1 MTDAQSCK
9 PVLSCLR
16 TILHDVWFAE
26 WFDRM
31 PTRRTCDKLVPRAVL
46 VTSSE
51 WNVKNPAFWLVHWYH
66 VTQILDSNWSGAIPA
81 HYNYCHLCLEWTI
94 EGLNWSLRDTTL
106 DGLHW
111 RARLIEW
118 DKLLTARN
126 VALKP
131 LKSHVTDTILL
142 QCGKQDLMVES
153 VKFFGKI

>member
-1 MTDAQSCK
+1 MTDARSCK
-9 PVLSCLR
+9 PVLSCLK

-31 PTRRTCDKLVPRAVL
+31 PTRRTCDKLVPR
-46 VTSSE
+46 TQSSPYGVIRME
-51 WNVKNPAFWLVHWYH
+51 CENPAFWLVHLYH
-66 VTQILDSNWSGAIPA
+66 VTQTLDSDWSGAIPA
-81 HYNYCHLCLEWTI
+81 HYYYCHLCIEWTI

-118 DKLLTARN
+118 EKLLTARK

-131 LKSHVTDTILL
+131 LQSHVTDTILL
-142 QCGKQDLMVES
+142 QCGKQDLMIES
-153 VKFFGKI
+153 VKFFG